1 MRCCGNT
8 SIFVGPLPFLSVGKW
23 VVKETMQLH
32 KTKMDSFLR
41 IIFLHLSGPIKQTY
55 IHKNMSVAVIT
66 PWDLRLS
73 YDFLPDVLSF
83 H

>member
-1 MRCCGNT
+1 
-8 SIFVGPLPFLSVGKW
+8 
-23 VVKETMQLH
+23 MQLH
-32 KTKMDSFLR
+32 KTKMDLFLKT
-41 IIFLHLSGPIKQTY
+41 IFLHLSGPIKQTY
-55 IHKNMSVAVIT
+55 IHKNMSVGVIT